1 MAEEKNFYKELVD
14 SLYDGVYILD
24 LDRKI
29 TYWNKGAERITGYK
43 REQVMGFS
51 CRDNILNHVTAEG
64 VQLCND
70 HCPMAACMQDGVV
83 READVFLHH
92 ADGHRVPILVR
103 AAPMRD
109 VEGNII
115 GAVEIFSNDAGMKS
129 VRQQIRELRNITNID
144 PLTKIGNRQFL
155 DGRLR
160 AVLAEYKGQDGGA
173 AVLFM
178 DIDKFKRVN
187 DTYGHDIGD
196 KVLCMVAATLKN
208 SLRNT
213 DAVGR
218 WGGEE
223 FLAILDDVNSL
234 ESLNF
239 ICEKLR
245 KLVSFSSL
253 DYLNEKINITV
264 SIGATFLKS
273 SDTPES
279 LVSRADRLMYQSK
292 EAGRDRVTIG

>member
-1 MAEEKNFYKELVD
+1 MKEDGNFYKDLVD

-24 LDRKI
+24 PERRI

-43 REQVMGFS
+43 SEQVIGRS

-64 VQLCND
+64 VQLCLGQ
-70 HCPMAACMQDGVV
+70 CPMAACMQDGVV

-115 GAVEIFSNDAGMKS
+115 GAVEIFSSDAGIRT

-144 PLTKIGNRQFL
+144 PLTKTGNRQFL

-160 AVLAEYKGQDGGA
+160 AVLAEYKDQDGGA

-208 SLRNT
+208 GLRST

-223 FLAILDDVNSL
+223 FIAVLGDVNSL
-234 ESLNF
+234 ESLSF
-239 ICEKLR
+239 ICEKLL

-253 DYLNEKINITV
+253 DYLDEKINVTI

-273 SDTPES
+273 NDTPES
-279 LVSRADRLMYQSK
+279 LVSRADELMYQSK
-292 EAGRDRVTIG
+292 QAGRNRVTIG

>member
-43 REQVMGFS
+43 SEQVLGLS

-155 DGRLR
+155 GGRMR
-160 AVLAEYKGQDGGA
+160 AILAEYKGQDGGA

-292 EAGRDRVTIG
+292 QAGRDRVTIG

>member
-43 REQVMGFS
+43 SEQVLGLS

-155 DGRLR
+155 GGRLR
-160 AVLAEYKGQDGGA
+160 AILAEYKGQDGGA

-292 EAGRDRVTIG
+292 QAGRDRVTIG

>member
-1 MAEEKNFYKELVD
+1 
-14 SLYDGVYILD
+14 
-24 LDRKI
+24 
-29 TYWNKGAERITGYK
+29 
-43 REQVMGFS
+43 
-51 CRDNILNHVTAEG
+51 
-64 VQLCND
+64 
-70 HCPMAACMQDGVV
+70 MQDGVV

-115 GAVEIFSNDAGMKS
+115 GAVEIFSSDAGMKS

-160 AVLAEYKGQDGGA
+160 AVLAECKGQDSGA

-178 DIDKFKRVN
+178 DIDKFKRIN
-187 DTYGHDIGD
+187 DSYGHDIGD

-223 FLAILDDVNSL
+223 FLAILGDVNSL

-253 DYLNEKINITV
+253 DYLDEMINVTV
-264 SIGATFLKS
+264 SIGATFIKPD
-273 SDTPES
+273 DTPDS
-279 LVSRADRLMYQSK
+279 FVKRADRLMYQSK
-292 EAGRDRVTIG
+292 QAGRDRVTIG

>member
-43 REQVMGFS
+43 SEQVIGLS

-109 VEGNII
+109 VEGNVI
-115 GAVEIFSNDAGMKS
+115 GAVEIFSSDAGMRT

-160 AVLAEYKGQDGGA
+160 AVLAEYKGQDSGA

-187 DTYGHDIGD
+187 DSYGHDIGD

-208 SLRNT
+208 GLRNT

-223 FLAILDDVNSL
+223 FLAILGDVNSL

-253 DYLNEKINITV
+253 DHLDEKISVTV

-273 SDTPES
+273 NDTPES
-279 LVSRADRLMYQSK
+279 LVSRADALMYQSK
-292 EAGRDRVTIG
+292 QAGRNRFTIG